1 MNTRFGAYSSKY
13 SKEYFIC
20 GINVGVYYYLVNK
33 RKPDP
38 LKKTPFNKNITTT
51 DQFEG
56 QYHPSSKIKEY
67 PDLTI
72 TEEGIKDNNLKQVIY
87 NYKRHQGVENL
98 NLSMIIG
105 LLVTGFH
112 SLKLRYEYDL
122 TFINSGFE
130 LDYKHVIAG
139 QYTIKF
145 IKFHLLLL
153 KPEDKKCVNE
163 SLKKYFDSIEYYSKI
178 YSGKLPKRQL
188 F

>member
-13 SKEYFIC
+13 SKEYSIC

-51 DQFEG
+51 DKFEG
-56 QYHPSSKIKEY
+56 EYHPSSKIKEY

-72 TEEGIKDNNLKQVIY
+72 TEDGIKDNNLKKIIY
-87 NYKRHQGVENL
+87 NYKRQQGLENL
-98 NLSMIIG
+98 NLDMIIG
-105 LLVTGFH
+105 LIVTGFH
-112 SLKLRYEYDL
+112 SLKLRYDYDL
-122 TFINSGFE
+122 TILETDSE

-139 QYTIKF
+139 QFTIKF
-145 IKFHLLLL
+145 IKYHLLLL
-153 KPEDKKCVNE
+153 KFEDKKCVTE
-163 SLKKYFDSIEYYSKI
+163 SLKKYFSTIEYYSKL
-178 YSGKLPKRQL
+178 YSGNTTKRVL